1 MVSAT
6 SKHPAQ
12 PHEYSDEERRRL
24 FAAFQAELAQ
34 HRGQLKKLYVWIAV
48 AIASFALLL
57 PTQHSFVGLFPGI
70 ALVVSVAF
78 LVHQLVRTIDR
89 LVCPGC
95 GERQLYSLGQ
105 FCPQCGSTEIE
116 PPKRLFDW
124 PRITLIESAERF
136 PTLPHCGSCGAVLA
150 FGKRIPIFRRRFC
163 ASCGQKLDDEGF

>member
-6 SKHPAQ
+6 STHPAQ
-12 PHEYSDEERRRL
+12 PHEYSDDERRRL
-24 FAAFQAELAQ
+24 FAAFQVELAQ
-34 HRGQLKKLYVWIAV
+34 HRGRLKKLYVWVAA

-57 PTQHSFVGLFPGI
+57 PTQHSFIGLLPGF
-70 ALVVSVAF
+70 ALVVSVSF
-78 LVHQLVRTIDR
+78 LFVQFVRTIDR

-105 FCPQCGSTEIE
+105 FCPQCGSTDIE
-116 PPKRLFDW
+116 PPKRLFHW
-124 PRITLIESAERF
+124 PGSTDIESAKRF

-163 ASCGQKLDDEGF
+163 ACCGLKLDDEGF